1 MRSHSGHS
9 GSPLKVKLYA
19 LPDSKRVFHNRGP
32 HHRKINQKIRGL
44 FLVSAFKRRRCCFDL
59 STPLDSADAS
69 RRIQDHCGNVGK
81 GLDRKTTRRPHV
93 LHIEPAGYSGE
104 AAYAARTSRAC
115 LAVARAAAPLKG
127 RYQALM

>member
-1 MRSHSGHS
+1 MLPDFHDYPDMRSHSGHS

-44 FLVSAFKRRRCCFDL
+44 FLVSAFKRRRRCFDL

-81 GLDRKTTRRPHV
+81 GLDRKTTDGRTYC
-93 LHIEPAGYSGE
+93 ITPAGDE
-104 AAYAARTSRAC
+104 ALRAVIPVKRLTRLELLE
-115 LAVARAAAPLKG
+115 LA
-127 RYQALM
+127 